1 MDNGK
6 IIFKCS
12 ALYNHTNIRSDNRIF
27 PCCRFKRSI
36 AKFNGD
42 VDQILT
48 SLEYD
53 ELRKRFE
60 KEKISECSK
69 CWDEE
74 NNGIKS
80 LREEFNEQYTCDEI
94 KLRHL
99 EIGFDNICN
108 LKCDPCWEEWSCQ
121 FNGKITNTKPL
132 KNIPNLEKV
141 TFLGGEPL
149 MTQKHFRF
157 LEKLDRKN
165 LEVVYVTNGMFSP
178 EDRWKKIW
186 RECKK
191 VSFLVSIDG
200 YGELNE
206 KVRSGSD
213 WNIIVNT
220 VEDLEKEWSVTI
232 NTVLHKNNQHGLQ
245 KLKEWVGERNW
256 NVNLLTYP
264 EHLKIH

>member
-27 PCCRFKRSI
+27 PCCRFKRPI

-94 KLRHL
+94 KLR
-99 EIGFDNICN
+99 
-108 LKCDPCWEEWSCQ
+108 
-121 FNGKITNTKPL
+121 
-132 KNIPNLEKV
+132 
-141 TFLGGEPL
+141 
-149 MTQKHFRF
+149 
-157 LEKLDRKN
+157 
-165 LEVVYVTNGMFSP
+165 
-178 EDRWKKIW
+178 
-186 RECKK
+186 
-191 VSFLVSIDG
+191 
-200 YGELNE
+200 EL
-206 KVRSGSD
+206 
-213 WNIIVNT
+213 
-220 VEDLEKEWSVTI
+220 
-232 NTVLHKNNQHGLQ
+232 
-245 KLKEWVGERNW
+245 
-256 NVNLLTYP
+256 
-264 EHLKIH
+264 